1 MPGPREKLNS
11 LLGISPDGDID
22 SFLSDLETTTAEVD
36 TEVRETVSKIDKD
49 VEALKGDGQ
58 LSEQQKV
65 DILAKIGDNLKG
77 IDELITLSTNLIK
90 HLYTNIVS
98 TDLIDAE
105 VVDSAANLIAATHD
119 NVAEYISLYRD
130 REQFY
135 EKVQLALLKHRHNL
149 EYLERKYELEEKLR
163 KAKADALS
171 AEPEN
176 LHTFD
181 QEKIV
186 QMLKQVDGDPDFI

>member
-11 LLGISPDGDID
+11 LLGISPDGNID
-22 SFLSDLETTTAEVD
+22 SFLADLETTTAEVD
-36 TEVRETVSKIDKD
+36 SEVRETVSKIDKD

-119 NVAEYISLYRD
+119 NVAEYITLYRD

-171 AEPEN
+171 AMPEN
-176 LHTFD
+176 LQTFD

-186 QMLKQVDGDPDFI
+186 QMLKQVDGEPDFI